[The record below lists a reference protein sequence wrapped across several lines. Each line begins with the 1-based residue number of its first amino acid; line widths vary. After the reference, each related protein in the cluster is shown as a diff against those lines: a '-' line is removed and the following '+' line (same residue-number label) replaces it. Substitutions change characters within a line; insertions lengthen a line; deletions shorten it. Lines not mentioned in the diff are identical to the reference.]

1 MLLHEKLKSYHLI
14 LASASPRRRQLLAD
28 CGLAFDVAVKFD
40 CDESFPAD
48 MPSSRVAEYISQQKS
63 RFYPHALASNDVL
76 VTADTVVIVDDT
88 ILGKPTDEQDAVRML
103 QLLSGRTH
111 QVITG
116 VTLRTAERERSFSV
130 ESRVVFRTLSDEEIA
145 YYIREYRPFDKAGAY
160 GIQEWIGYVAIESI
174 EGSFFNVMGLPVQ
187 KLYVELDKL
196 L

>member
-28 CGLAFDVAVKFD
+28 CGLAFDVAAKFD

-48 MPSSRVAEYISQQKS
+48 MPSSGVAEYISQQKS
-63 RFYPHALASNDVL
+63 RFYPHALAPNDLL
-76 VTADTVVIVDDT
+76 VTADTVVIVDDV

-103 QLLSGRTH
+103 QLLSGRAH
-111 QVITG
+111 QVVTG

-187 KLYVELDKL
+187 KLYVELDKFL
-196 L
+196 